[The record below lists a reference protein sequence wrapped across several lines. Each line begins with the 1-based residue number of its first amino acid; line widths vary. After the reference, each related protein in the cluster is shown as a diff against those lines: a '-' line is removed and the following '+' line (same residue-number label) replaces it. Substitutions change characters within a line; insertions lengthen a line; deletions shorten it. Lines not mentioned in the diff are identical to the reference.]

1 MMPNMMPNMFPNNQN
16 FNNFNNNFNNFNN
29 NPFLMNTCVNMNNMC
44 FIPNQNMNMN
54 MNMNMPGMNMDVVQ
68 CWQGIYNTQMINPN
82 QNMQQ
87 MINNGGIDTSNKV
100 NIFLTTTRGIR
111 VNMKIDCG
119 KRVCDL
125 IRQYFLL
132 INREDLL
139 QNPQDLCF
147 IYNAVKMN
155 FNDQTPV
162 EQFFRS
168 GFARITINDIRGL
181 IGAY

>member
-1 MMPNMMPNMFPNNQN
+1 MIPNMFPNNQN

-54 MNMNMPGMNMDVVQ
+54 MNMNMPGMNMDIVQ

-100 NIFLTTTRGIR
+100 NIILT
-111 VNMKIDCG
+111 
-119 KRVCDL
+119 
-125 IRQYFLL
+125 QQ
-132 INREDLL
+132 E
-139 QNPQDLCF
+139 
-147 IYNAVKMN
+147 
-155 FNDQTPV
+155 
-162 EQFFRS
+162 E
-168 GFARITINDIRGL
+168 
-181 IGAY
+181 